1 MSIAETLSSVHQSQ
15 SRRRRFEDRAA
26 RLRAFRAVPSL
37 ATVQIE
43 PFKANKREH
52 TDSREPS
59 AEQAGREEIEPFEY
73 GADFGSSYFNYSRYC
88 TRIYGQEQIQRNTD
102 PEQRDHRETS
112 NSRSSEQ
119 IRGQSEYQHMQEP
132 FKQQPTIMRTD
143 QQGRRRM
150 AGWIH
155 DSNGILDNDR
165 TRSTI
170 IANYRRTTDAIA
182 SATAVFRDYANEN
195 YPSIV
200 SAVKGNQDRTEQLRA
215 RTKVIIG
222 NTEAISRST
231 ANYNAVHEADRGQD
245 TENGT
250 GYDRQRTS
258 TRGNLNDTAFRL
270 LASSQSSTELA
281 RNFRD
286 IEANIVQIK
295 ERKKEMEKPQPKQ
308 DRGMNFG
315 M

>member
-1 MSIAETLSSVHQSQ
+1 
-15 SRRRRFEDRAA
+15 
-26 RLRAFRAVPSL
+26 
-37 ATVQIE
+37 
-43 PFKANKREH
+43 
-52 TDSREPS
+52 
-59 AEQAGREEIEPFEY
+59 
-73 GADFGSSYFNYSRYC
+73 
-88 TRIYGQEQIQRNTD
+88 
-102 PEQRDHRETS
+102 
-112 NSRSSEQ
+112 
-119 IRGQSEYQHMQEP
+119 MQEP
-132 FKQQPTIMRTD
+132 FKQQPTVMRTD
-143 QQGRRRM
+143 QQGRRRL

-155 DSNGILDNDR
+155 DSNGVLDNDR
-165 TRSTI
+165 TRNTI

-222 NTEAISRST
+222 NTEAISGST
-231 ANYNAVHEADRGQD
+231 ANYNAVHQADRGQD

-270 LASSQSSTELA
+270 VASSQSSTELA

-308 DRGMNFG
+308 DRGMDFG
-315 M
+315 I